1 MLHEDT
7 KQHNLWRYM
16 CPYEDIILETCGVHV
31 ALLKTQIM
39 FQVTA

>member
-1 MLHEDT
+1 
-7 KQHNLWRYM
+7 M